1 MVGGSPD
8 LEPSDAGAAA
18 ARIHAPGAEGVERAA
33 QVHLGALSAYFVGL
47 SMLWGTLTTIVLPQI
62 VERLVPG
69 AVKTTALS
77 AVAALQALVAIVVQ
91 PISGAASDRLETPWG
106 KRRPFMV
113 GGVLAQCTFLVLLFM
128 AGSYP
133 AVIVAM
139 MLQELAS
146 NTAQGPYQG
155 LLPDLVPTDKR
166 GLASGYLGASQ
177 LVGQVAGVAIAG
189 VLAASGEL
197 HWAILFAGA
206 AVLVG
211 MLTTVLGVTERVE
224 PALAEVRGRDW
235 ARGTFRLRG
244 WAAPIRAMVLDVWGR
259 DVLEKRDYL
268 WLLASRLLILMATG
282 TLQPFAYFYLEDS
295 LGLGSSAGLAVTP
308 LAATVAFVALA
319 SAIPGGAL
327 TSRWGRVRTVLVSA
341 AFGAVGS
348 LLFAVAPS
356 YWMVFLFAIPF
367 GVALGV
373 FLSADWAL
381 LVEVAPPGESGRYL
395 GLSNTVTA
403 AASVLAVVIGGPL
416 ADLVNASEPGVGY
429 RAIFVLAAVE
439 FAAGALCVGRVHE
452 PGPGAGGSG
461 ASGSGGSGAGASG
474 ASVLGASAASVSGAW
489 GASGKQTL
497 PGRSA
502 PSPHLEFILR
512 PIERLDSRLRGI
524 RPVRPEG
531 VLGIELRR
539 HNGPDVLLADGT
551 AIRRGDRIAELHLLN
566 SRVMEIGVSGWQAE
580 GARLARAD
588 MAALA
593 EWWRDQ
599 PEDRRPLALHGETIL
614 APFAR
619 FGGFETC
626 DAANDWLHR
635 LRVWYVR
642 GLLARWSPQG
652 RRRLARG
659 RNPLRL
665 RIIWLSGGELLRR
678 FGPAAGARRMGRG
691 VAREP

>member
-1 MVGGSPD
+1 MGGGSAN
-8 LEPSDAGAAA
+8 LEPSDAGVAAA
-18 ARIHAPGAEGVERAA
+18 QLHAPGAEGVEQAA
-33 QVHLGALSAYFVGL
+33 QVHLGVLSAYFVGL
-47 SMLWGTLTTIVLPQI
+47 SVLWGTLTTIVLPQV

-91 PISGAASDRLETPWG
+91 PISGAASDRMETPWG

-113 GGVLAQCTFLVLLFM
+113 GGVLAQCAFLVLLFM

-139 MLQELAS
+139 MFQELAS

-177 LVGQVAGVAIAG
+177 LVGQVAGIAIAG
-189 VLAASGEL
+189 VLAANGEL

-206 AVLVG
+206 AVLLG
-211 MLTTVLGVTERVE
+211 MLTTVLGTTERVE
-224 PALAEVRGRDW
+224 PALADVSGRDW
-235 ARGTFRLRG
+235 ARSAFRLRG
-244 WAAPIRAMVLDVWGR
+244 WVAPIRAMVLDVWGR

-295 LGLGSSAGLAVTP
+295 LGLGSNAALAFTP

-327 TSRWGRVRTVLVSA
+327 TARWGRVRTVLVSA
-341 AFGAVGS
+341 ACGAVGS

-356 YWMVFLFAIPF
+356 YWTVFLSAIPF
-367 GVALGV
+367 GMALGV

-416 ADLVNASEPGVGY
+416 ADLVNASEPGAGY

-439 FAAGALCVGRVHE
+439 FAAGALCVARVHE
-452 PGPGAGGSG
+452 PGAGAGDSDPSSAGGSG
-461 ASGSGGSGAGASG
+461 AS
-474 ASVLGASAASVSGAW
+474 AASVER
-489 GASGKQTL
+489 KL

-502 PSPHLEFILR
+502 PSPHLELVLR
-512 PIERLDSRLRGI
+512 PIERLDSRLRGV
-524 RPVRPEG
+524 RPIRPEG
-531 VLGIELRR
+531 VLGVELRR
-539 HNGPDVLLADGT
+539 HNGPDVVLADGT

-566 SRVMEIGVSGWQAE
+566 ARIMEIGVPGWQAE

-593 EWWRDQ
+593 EWWRNQ

-619 FGGFETC
+619 FGGFETY
-626 DAANDWLHR
+626 DAPNDWWHR
-635 LRVWYVR
+635 LRAWYAR
-642 GLLARWSPQG
+642 GLLARWSPQA

-665 RIIWLSGGELLRR
+665 RIVWLSGGELLRR
-678 FGPAAGARRMGRG
+678 FGPAAGTRPMGRG
-691 VAREP
+691 ATREP